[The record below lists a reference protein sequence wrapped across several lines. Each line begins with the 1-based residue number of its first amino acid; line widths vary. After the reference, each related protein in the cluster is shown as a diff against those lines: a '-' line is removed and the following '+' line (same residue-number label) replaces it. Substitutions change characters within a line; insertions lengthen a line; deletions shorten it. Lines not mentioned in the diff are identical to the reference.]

1 MVVKINGKEY
11 EAKASIRN
19 LKLFKEKTGKSL
31 LNEEVLKNFDET
43 LMADLI
49 YAMVGGRV
57 DMEEIEDLEIFEAS
71 AIAEKIM
78 DSMQDKD
85 AKKK

>member
-19 LKLFKEKTGKSL
+19 LKLFKEETGQSL

-49 YAMVGGRV
+49 YAMVGGKV
-57 DMEEIEDLEIFEAS
+57 DKEEIEDLEIFEAS
-71 AIAEKIM
+71 AIAGKIM
-78 DSMQDKD
+78 NSMQDKD